1 MTGTGQTHE
10 ELIVEHDK
18 KYSKPALF
26 MDLLHSFDQPQS
38 TNNFKKIKGN
48 FKTKM
53 LNSYASGNLGTRRSS
68 QSCAMVVFKL
78 LWDLCFPDLHF
89 VKICPQKAN
98 GAQNQGTSELLN

>member
-38 TNNFKKIKGN
+38 TISKKLKVISK
-48 FKTKM
+48 
-53 LNSYASGNLGTRRSS
+53 
-68 QSCAMVVFKL
+68 
-78 LWDLCFPDLHF
+78 
-89 VKICPQKAN
+89 QKC
-98 GAQNQGTSELLN
+98 